1 MDVREDGR
9 RRNSL
14 RELLDE
20 MQIVKNAEHS
30 LTLLKASQ
38 IKQKQNKKKIVKKKR
53 MNCSLW

>member
-1 MDVREDGR
+1 MDVREDG
-9 RRNSL
+9 SC
-14 RELLDE
+14 
-20 MQIVKNAEHS
+20 KNAEHS